1 MCVGVELNNE
11 RSTPGVF
18 RTLALLVLGC
28 LLLLQVDVA
37 GGGVVGVGAGLQD
50 R

>member
-1 MCVGVELNNE
+1 MELNDE

-18 RTLALLVLGC
+18 GTLAVPVLGR

-37 GGGVVGVGAGLQD
+37 GGGVVGVGLGAGLQD